1 MPLLTIARN
10 AGSGDLSFLKPGQ
23 LLTAQVLGAT
33 SDGNLNIK
41 INDQVLK
48 VVSDLQL
55 MQGTKINLKVEVK
68 EGQLM
73 LRLITPQDN
82 SVQTPQQ
89 ALRQVL
95 PKQQPMQPL
104 FTQLARIAVKIPQE
118 TTQPAKPSTIRLS
131 NTAYHFG
138 TTALLRG
145 DRPLQALADGTTLPP
160 LPPKVR
166 QAIASL
172 LKQLPSNEKLAT
184 PEGLKQAINNS
195 GMFFENRLHSGG
207 DKAALQGD
215 LKTILFRIAFL
226 LRQSLENL
234 PLPQSRT
241 PAPPQQGDPKMA
253 TQQPRQ
259 AAAAQSQPIPA
270 KQAETQSLLQ
280 LLGRQSESAL
290 ARVQMNQLTSLT
302 SQQQGDNSVL
312 TLELPLFNGKDSE
325 LLELQIR
332 REAQRQ
338 GREAEAC
345 WSATL
350 KLDTVDYGVVRAV
363 VSLIGK
369 QVSTTFWCEEG
380 QTQQYFHQHL
390 EQLRQQ
396 MEQQGLQLGRTQA
409 FTGMPPEPDGPPTP
423 SPDDGLFHSKA

>member
-1 MPLLTIARN
+1 
-10 AGSGDLSFLKPGQ
+10 
-23 LLTAQVLGAT
+23 VLGAT

-104 FTQLARIAVKIPQE
+104 FTQLARIAVKMESPPQSKPGNGVAPPPQPSAKGPHQLPPQE
-118 TTQPAKPSTIRLS
+118 S
-131 NTAYHFG
+131 
-138 TTALLRG
+138 